1 MGFDKVKAMRNA
13 ERFVAQGDL
22 RSAIIEYKSVVDHD
36 RRDVS
41 TLNML
46 GDLYVKT
53 SDTRE
58 AVRCYIR
65 VADHYNKQGFAQKAI
80 AVYNKVTRIQPANI
94 EVAERLAE
102 LHKGKGA
109 LGEARKHYM
118 MVAEHYQKA
127 GHRLEALAMYKQIA
141 MLDPNNTDVC
151 LNLADSYIREGQT
164 EEAVEAYAEAGE
176 RFIRKGSHEE
186 AIRAL
191 MRGFDIKMNDMRILN
206 GLVQAQTGLGR
217 AGKAAKLLEDLLDEE
232 PYNRDIL
239 YLLIECCLG
248 SNNASGAEQ
257 AVIKLVEIEPANYP
271 KFLELIRIYLN
282 TNDAESAARV
292 LSMSAEYLLAGGQAE
307 DCGKWIDEILER
319 DPNQLAGLRLLVRY
333 NSWLNDE
340 NGSRLA
346 LERLYTA
353 AAANESIEDER
364 YALIKLVKI
373 KPETRYRDRL
383 NEINEKYDFSEEQV
397 DQDVPAA
404 EFDSVGLEPATEKA
418 ENDAGVVETAIVD
431 DATKSVENT
440 NGSIQTTGFPE
451 LTPSQADK
459 YLKEVDS
466 IEFYIENDYHEL
478 AEKAIAEVTAEYGD
492 RPEIVVLRRRIGIEG
507 PTDNTERVVATDES
521 DRAENVE
528 ACDVAPSGTPASGVP
543 QTEVGDRQTE
553 DVKTATDPSG
563 FDIEDIRSEFGLESS
578 EDDTP
583 SEGDYDTHYQMA
595 VAYQEMG
602 LMEDAIREFQE
613 AIHMTQ
619 PNDGTRRFYSCA
631 TLLGHCF
638 MQNSMA
644 AQAVTWL
651 SRALETENLSDAENH
666 GLWYELA
673 LACEANGDEEAAA
686 KYFEKIYTE
695 NVDFRDVADRVK
707 NLVVTH

>member
-13 ERFVAQGDL
+13 ERFVAQGNL
-22 RSAIIEYKSVVDHD
+22 RSAIAEYKSVVDHD
-36 RRDVS
+36 WRDFS

-46 GDLYVKT
+46 GDLYVKE

-58 AVRCYIR
+58 AVRCYMK

-80 AVYNKVTRIQPANI
+80 AIYNKITKIQPDNM

-109 LGEARKHYM
+109 LGEARSHYM
-118 MVAEHYQKA
+118 MVAEHHQKA
-127 GHRLEALAMYKQIA
+127 GRRLEALAMYKQIA
-141 MLDPNNTDVC
+141 LLDPNNTDVC
-151 LNLADSYIREGQT
+151 MNLADSYVREGQT

-176 RFIRKGSHEE
+176 RFIRQGNHEE

-191 MRGFDIKMNDMRILN
+191 MRGFDIKMNDLRILN
-206 GLVQAQTGLGR
+206 GLVNAQSALGR
-217 AGKAAKLLEDLLDEE
+217 AGKAAKLLEDLLEDE

-239 YLLIECCLG
+239 YLLIECCVG
-248 SNNASGAEQ
+248 SNNAAGAET
-257 AVIKLVEIEPANYP
+257 AVVKLVEIEPANYP
-271 KFLELIRIYLN
+271 RFLDLIRIYLN
-282 TNDAESAARV
+282 NNDAESAARI

-307 DCGKWIDEILER
+307 DCGRWIDEILER
-319 DPNQLAGLRLLVRY
+319 EPNQLTGLRLLVRY

-353 AAANESIEDER
+353 AASKESIEDER
-364 YALIKLVKI
+364 YALVRLVEV

-383 NEINEKYDFSEEQV
+383 NEINEKYDLADEPLS
-397 DQDVPAA
+397 DDLKAA
-404 EFDSVGLEPATEKA
+404 EFRVDHDESSNEDDGLE
-418 ENDAGVVETAIVD
+418 DRSGVVESVIVEN
-431 DATKSVENT
+431 AAGTVENT
-440 NGSIQTTGFPE
+440 NGDIHKTDFPE
-451 LTPSQADK
+451 LSAAQLDK
-459 YLKEVDS
+459 FQKDVDS

-492 RPEIVVLRRRIGIEG
+492 RPEIVVLRKRIGIEG
-507 PTDNTERVVATDES
+507 PSDKPAPVVAEIDSEAPLSETPQPAADEEQTDES
-521 DRAENVE
+521 R
-528 ACDVAPSGTPASGVP
+528 PSS
-543 QTEVGDRQTE
+543 
-553 DVKTATDPSG
+553 
-563 FDIEDIRSEFGLESS
+563 FDIEDIRSEFGLEGG
-578 EDDTP
+578 EEENAV
-583 SEGDYDTHYQMA
+583 EGDYDTHYQMA

-602 LMEDAIREFQE
+602 LMEDAIREYQD
-613 AIHMTQ
+613 AIHLAR

-638 MQNSMA
+638 LQNSMA

-651 SRALETENLSDAENH
+651 ERALETNDLSDAENH

-673 LACEANGDEEAAA
+673 LAYEANGDENNAS
-686 KYFEKIYTE
+686 KYFEMIYTE